1 MHILVIPSERYVP
14 KDSPL
19 EGIFQQCQAKA
30 LKRAGYGVGI
40 ISPQWR
46 SGRCLRKG
54 LSGWPI
60 GFRVEDDQGI
70 PVFLYNSWPWIP
82 PILWGK
88 VWLWLQIGETLFKRY
103 VREHGRPDIIHAHNA
118 RFAGILASKI
128 KERWGIPYVLTEH
141 SSAYVR
147 GLIRRWEIGYIQKA
161 FRNADKKIAVSPS
174 LGHTLEGILGDAV
187 LPWEWIPNILDS
199 LFERNT
205 LFRKVGDRCGQP
217 FRFLHIGSLIRI
229 KGQTDLLRAF
239 AHKFRGEK
247 DVELRIGGEGP
258 LRKELRQ
265 LVREL
270 NIADQVVFL
279 GQIEREAVFLEM
291 KECDAYVHPSHYETF
306 GVTLIEA
313 LACGKPVIATAC
325 GGAECIVRE
334 GNGILVPPQ
343 DIERLEEAMARVRR
357 GIEDYD
363 AVWIRKDC
371 IERFGSQTI
380 AKQLSSVYEQV
391 HGRSGK
397 AMK

>member
-1 MHILVIPSERYVP
+1 
-14 KDSPL
+14 
-19 EGIFQQCQAKA
+19 
-30 LKRAGYGVGI
+30 
-40 ISPQWR
+40 
-46 SGRCLRKG
+46 
-54 LSGWPI
+54 
-60 GFRVEDDQGI
+60 
-70 PVFLYNSWPWIP
+70 
-82 PILWGK
+82 
-88 VWLWLQIGETLFKRY
+88 
-103 VREHGRPDIIHAHNA
+103 
-118 RFAGILASKI
+118 
-128 KERWGIPYVLTEH
+128 
-141 SSAYVR
+141 
-147 GLIRRWEIGYIQKA
+147 
-161 FRNADKKIAVSPS
+161 
-174 LGHTLEGILGDAV
+174 LEGILGDAV

-205 LFRKVGDRCGQP
+205 LFRKVGDRGGQP

-229 KGQTDLLRAF
+229 KGQTDLLHAF

-258 LRKELRQ
+258 LRQELRQ

-291 KECDAYVHPSHYETF
+291 KECDAYVQPSHYETF

-325 GGAECIVRE
+325 GGTECIVRE
-334 GNGILVPPQ
+334 GNGVLVPPQ
-343 DIERLEEAMARVRR
+343 DIERLGEAMAQVRR

-363 AVWIRKDC
+363 AVLIRKDC